1 MQKINIVA
9 CLDKDFVM
17 PVGVMMYSVCYNN
30 QNIEIVFHIIADE
43 SVKEKDKVELNNTV
57 SRFEGKYVMFYS
69 IDCNKVS
76 KFPDLIDG
84 PSSATYYRLFLTEI
98 LPDSIDKVLYL
109 DGDVVVRNSLLSL
122 WQSDIEK
129 YAVAAVPDMSPE
141 DIYSCER
148 LNYDLRMG
156 YFNAGV
162 LLINLRYWRE
172 HNVIERFCEYIR
184 TNYNSILLQ
193 DQDVLNYVFR
203 EEKYMLPYK
212 YNYQQ
217 NLVTKKYYYY
227 NINAV
232 LEACKDPI
240 VLHFSGYNKPW
251 NSYKTTYNPYNSSF
265 YKYQNQTIWKGLTID
280 RRSFKLKIKNHVAKI
295 LRKMRIKST
304 VCGYVDIQP
313 IDKI

>member
-1 MQKINIVA
+1 MKKINIVA
-9 CLDKDFVM
+9 CLDKDYVM

-43 SVKEKDKVELNNTV
+43 SVKEKDKVDLTNTA
-57 SRFEGKYVMFYS
+57 SRFGGKYVMFYS
-69 IDCNKVS
+69 IDRNKVS

-84 PSSATYYRLFLTEI
+84 PSFATYYRLFLTEI
-98 LPDSIDKVLYL
+98 LPDSIDKVIYL
-109 DGDVVVRNSLLSL
+109 DGDVVVRKSLLSL
-122 WQSDIEK
+122 WQSDIEN
-129 YAVAAVPDMSPE
+129 YAVAAVPDISPE

-148 LNYDLRMG
+148 LKYDSRLG

-172 HNVIERFCEYIR
+172 HNVIERFCEYIM
-184 TNYNSILLQ
+184 TNYNSIHLQ

-251 NSYKTTYNPYNSSF
+251 NSYKATYNPYNSSF

-280 RRSFKLKIKNHVAKI
+280 RRSLKLKVKNHVAKV

-304 VCGYVDIQP
+304 IRYVDIQP
-313 IDKI
+313 VDKI

>member
-1 MQKINIVA
+1 
-9 CLDKDFVM
+9 L
-17 PVGVMMYSVCYNN
+17 
-30 QNIEIVFHIIADE
+30 
-43 SVKEKDKVELNNTV
+43 
-57 SRFEGKYVMFYS
+57 
-69 IDCNKVS
+69 
-76 KFPDLIDG
+76 
-84 PSSATYYRLFLTEI
+84 
-98 LPDSIDKVLYL
+98 
-109 DGDVVVRNSLLSL
+109 
-122 WQSDIEK
+122 
-129 YAVAAVPDMSPE
+129 
-141 DIYSCER
+141 
-148 LNYDLRMG
+148 G

-172 HNVIERFCEYIR
+172 HNVIERFCEYIM
-184 TNYNSILLQ
+184 TNYNSIHLQ

-251 NSYKTTYNPYNSSF
+251 NSYKATYNPYNSSF

-280 RRSFKLKIKNHVAKI
+280 RRSLKLKVKNHVAKV

-304 VCGYVDIQP
+304 IRYVDIQP
-313 IDKI
+313 VDKI